1 MTHDPKPTSQPT
13 GGKGAAPTLT
23 PTRPDR
29 VLLWVWCFACFVTS
43 VSLLIYQAMSASI
56 EFEAL
61 SEQPGPLT
69 ALFGLAAGVTLGIF
83 VLTRGR
89 PAFSPDLRRSLRVGT
104 VAALVG
110 FGCYATYIVSTDLEP
125 AANAPQVGDTA
136 PDFRVVD
143 PDGREFWLLDFRG
156 GPVLLVFY
164 RGMW

>member
-1 MTHDPKPTSQPT
+1 MTPEPHAAVAT
-13 GGKGAAPTLT
+13 G
-23 PTRPDR
+23 RDR
-29 VLLWVWCFACFVTS
+29 LVLWIWCLACFVAS
-43 VSLLIYQAMSASI
+43 VSLFVYLPMSTVV
-56 EFEAL
+56 ELEEL
-61 SEQPGPLT
+61 SEHPGPLT
-69 ALFGLAAGVTLGIF
+69 AFFGFFAAVALGIF

-89 PAFSPDLRRSLRVGT
+89 PAFTPDLRRSLRVGT

-125 AANAPQVGDTA
+125 AANAPKVGDTA